1 MPDAYIGTCP
11 QCGIELKCYN
21 PFGAVLSCPNYK
33 GECGKVIRST
43 YTHRLVWIPTRLK
56 AVLNEMQSN

>member
-1 MPDAYIGTCP
+1 MLPDCFKGTCP

-33 GECGKVIRST
+33 GECGKVIMSKYYNRP
-43 YTHRLVWIPTRLK
+43 VWIPTRLT
-56 AVLNEMQSN
+56 AVLNDK